1 VKAEGAEDV
10 HYGAMTMEAETI
22 ADMETRTV
30 TFKERILKELR
41 FPDAKDAAEAK
52 RLRLVVES
60 ILTPKKPLLI
70 NLDRMLA
77 NVDRTAEQERQVEVN
92 MDPPPIYY
100 SDGPAVLVMF
110 MGKPRLQPVKGT
122 SLLFA
127 INTNWDVFFEPGSG
141 NYFLLNGESCL
152 ESA

>member
-1 VKAEGAEDV
+1 MKAEGAEDV

-60 ILTPKKPLLI
+60 ILTP
-70 NLDRMLA
+70 
-77 NVDRTAEQERQVEVN
+77 
-92 MDPPPIYY
+92 
-100 SDGPAVLVMF
+100 
-110 MGKPRLQPVKGT
+110 
-122 SLLFA
+122 
-127 INTNWDVFFEPGSG
+127 
-141 NYFLLNGESCL
+141 
-152 ESA
+152 